1 MCSECGRSICP
12 EACPNYNGQ
21 GSFGGG
27 RSWGRCPIC
36 DAIIN
41 NEETVKLHG
50 DRVVCDSCGE
60 LIGELKAIRYK
71 ILYNARRAMLN
82 ERRVND

>member
-1 MCSECGRSICP
+1 MCSECGRSVC
-12 EACPNYNGQ
+12 ADGCPNYDGR
-21 GSFGGG
+21 SFGRG

-36 DAIIN
+36 DAIITD
-41 NEETVKLHG
+41 EDAKSSFEGRALCT
-50 DRVVCDSCGE
+50 DCGT

-71 ILYNARRAMLN
+71 ILYNARRAMLK